1 MRQLLIIALFALV
14 AALSGC
20 TGEHIPF
27 VYKIDIHQGN
37 IVNQDMVDQLEPG
50 MDKARVRYI
59 MGSPMLVDVFHQERW
74 DYIYLYRPGRGEPE
88 QRRITLHFRD
98 DKLDRVDGDVQ
109 IGGDAG
115 GRMRRVSNVE
125 IPLDQDK
132 GFLEGFMDRIGLEE
146 DDEPAEQPPPESE
159 KAEDEDKE

>member
-1 MRQLLIIALFALV
+1 MRKLLIIALLAPVVALN
-14 AALSGC
+14 AC

-59 MGSPMLVDVFHQERW
+59 MGSPMLVDVFHQDRW
-74 DYIYLYRPGRGEPE
+74 DYIYLSRPGRGKPE
-88 QRRITLHFRD
+88 QRRITLHFLD
-98 DKLDRVDGDVQ
+98 DQLARIDGDVQ
-109 IGGDAG
+109 LSGTAG
-115 GRMRRVSNVE
+115 GRMRRISNVE

-132 GFLEGFMDRIGLEE
+132 GFIDGLMDRIGLE
-146 DDEPAEQPPPESE
+146 DDEPDEGDSPDSE
-159 KAEDEDKE
+159 KANERK

>member
-1 MRQLLIIALFALV
+1 MRKLLIIALLAPVVALN
-14 AALSGC
+14 AC

-59 MGSPMLVDVFHQERW
+59 MGTPTLVDVFHQDRW
-74 DYIYLYRPGRGEPE
+74 DYIYLNQPGRGKPE
-88 QRRITLHFRD
+88 QRRITLHFQD
-98 DKLDRVDGDVQ
+98 DQLTRVDGDIQ
-109 IGGDAG
+109 ISGTAG

-132 GFLEGFMDRIGLEE
+132 GFIDGLMDRIGLEDDKPGKE
-146 DDEPAEQPPPESE
+146 DAPDSK
-159 KAEDEDKE
+159 KADDKK

>member
-1 MRQLLIIALFALV
+1 MRQLLIIAPFALV

-27 VYKIDIHQGN
+27 VYKIDIDQGN

-59 MGSPMLVDVFHQERW
+59 MGTPMLVDVFHQDRW
-74 DYIYLYRPGRGEPE
+74 DYIYLHRPGRGEPE

-98 DKLDRVDGDVQ
+98 DKLARVDGDVQ
-109 IGGDAG
+109 IGGAAG
-115 GRMRRVSNVE
+115 GRMRRISNVE

-132 GFLEGFMDRIGLEE
+132 GLLEDIMDRIGLE
-146 DDEPAEQPPPESE
+146 DDEPVEQPPPDPE
-159 KAEDEDKE
+159 KDGDKE